1 VRGRKGSKVRRGRRR
16 SGGPSFRRRRS
27 PTRARL
33 VVALQVAVAA
43 VALAALLVVALRA
56 GDETATPIAATGAV
70 AGDSA
75 GGGPPPG
82 DSSFEPSSPA
92 PIELLGVDAFD
103 VAWRKP
109 PRAALVFDVAN
120 GDSLYRRRATA
131 ELPIASLTKIMTA
144 LAVTEATR
152 PDEVVRI
159 PKDLHYE
166 GSAVGVLPLG
176 RRVALEPLLAGLLIV
191 SGNDAAIALADHVS
205 GSERRFVALMNEQAR
220 LWNLD
225 CTHFS
230 TPHGLSD
237 DDRSC
242 AVDLAV
248 MTRLAL
254 RKRRIVDLTRRAQAA
269 YRFPIKGHKLFLSGH
284 NPLIRA
290 GYPGTIGLKTGYTD
304 AAGRCFV
311 GVARRHGRT
320 FGVVLLDSPDPG
332 KQAARLL
339 DLAFEFG

>member
-1 VRGRKGSKVRRGRRR
+1 MRRR
-16 SGGPSFRRRRS
+16 L
-27 PTRARL
+27 TL
-33 VVALQVAVAA
+33 VLQLALASVAVFA
-43 VALAALLVVALRA
+43 VLWAVLGRP
-56 GDETATPIAATGAV
+56 GDKAVTPIAASGAV

-75 GGGPPPG
+75 SGTAAPA
-82 DSSFEPSSPA
+82 SSFEPSSPA
-92 PIELLGVDAFD
+92 PIELLSEDAFD
-103 VAWRKP
+103 VSWRKP
-109 PRAALVFDVAN
+109 PRAALVFDVEN
-120 GDSLYRRRATA
+120 GDSLYRRRATE
-131 ELPIASLTKIMTA
+131 ELPIASLTKVMTA
-144 LAVTEATR
+144 LAVTDATR
-152 PDEVVRI
+152 PNDIVRI
-159 PKDLHYE
+159 SKRLRYE
-166 GSAVGVLPLG
+166 GSAVGLLPLG
-176 RRVALEPLLAGLLIV
+176 RRVHLEPLLAGLLIV
-191 SGNDAAIALADHVS
+191 SGNDAAVALADHVS

-225 CTHFS
+225 CTRFA
-230 TPHGLSD
+230 TPSGLSD
-237 DDRSC
+237 RDRSC

-248 MTRLAL
+248 MTRLAM
-254 RKRRIVDLTRRAQAA
+254 RERRITRLTRRAQAS

-339 DLAFEFG
+339 DLAFENG

>member
-1 VRGRKGSKVRRGRRR
+1 VPRRL
-16 SGGPSFRRRRS
+16 
-27 PTRARL
+27 TL
-33 VVALQVAVAA
+33 VLQLALASVAVF
-43 VALAALLVVALRA
+43 VVLWVVLGRP
-56 GDETATPIAATGAV
+56 GDGPTTPIAASGAV

-75 GGGPPPG
+75 IGTGPAQ
-82 DSSFEPSSPA
+82 SSFEPSSPA
-92 PIELLGVDAFD
+92 PIELLTVDAFD
-103 VAWRKP
+103 VTWRKP
-109 PRAALVFDVAN
+109 PRAALVFDVEN
-120 GDSLYRRRATA
+120 GDSLYRRRATE

-144 LAVTEATR
+144 LAVTAATR
-152 PDEVVRI
+152 PGDVVRI
-159 PKDLHYE
+159 PKGLRYE
-166 GSAVGVLPLG
+166 GSAVGLLPLG
-176 RRVALEPLLAGLLIV
+176 RRVKLEPLLAGLMIV

-205 GSERRFVALMNEQAR
+205 GSERRFVALLNEQAR

-230 TPHGLSD
+230 TPHGLSKG
-237 DDRSC
+237 DRSC
-242 AVDLAV
+242 PVDLAV
-248 MTRLAL
+248 MTRLAM
-254 RKRRIVDLTRRAQAA
+254 REHRIVNLARRSQAA
-269 YRFPIKGHKLFLSGH
+269 YRFPIKGRKLFLSGH

-290 GYPGTIGLKTGYTD
+290 NYPGAIGLKTGYTD

>member
-1 VRGRKGSKVRRGRRR
+1 MRGRPRRAGPRRR
-16 SGGPSFRRRRS
+16 ARAARRRA
-27 PTRARL
+27 PL
-33 VVALQVAVAA
+33 VALLQLS
-43 VALAALLVVALRA
+43 LAAIAIGALLAVALRA
-56 GDETATPIAATGAV
+56 GDEPVAPVASSGPAGEVVDGAAAADGA
-70 AGDSA
+70 APDG
-75 GGGPPPG
+75 
-82 DSSFEPSSPA
+82 SSFEPASPA
-92 PIELLGVDAFD
+92 PIELLGVDAFG
-103 VAWRKP
+103 VSWRKP
-109 PRAALVFDVAN
+109 PRAALVFDLDS

-131 ELPIASLTKIMTA
+131 ALPIASLTKIMTA
-144 LAVTEATR
+144 LAVTAATQ

-159 PKDLHYE
+159 PRGMRYE

-176 RRVALEPLLAGLLIV
+176 RRVRLEPLLAGLMIV

-205 GSERRFVALMNEQAR
+205 GGERRFVRLMNEQAR

-225 CTHFS
+225 CTRFA

-237 DDRSC
+237 GDRSC

-248 MTRLAL
+248 MTRLAM
-254 RKRRIVDLTRRAQAA
+254 REPRIVALARRAQAS
-269 YRFPIKGHKLFLSGH
+269 YRFPIEGRKLYLSGH

-290 GYPGTIGLKTGYTD
+290 GYQGAIGLKTGYTD

-332 KQAARLL
+332 AQAARLL
-339 DLAFEFG
+339 DLAFEYG

>member
-1 VRGRKGSKVRRGRRR
+1 VRR
-16 SGGPSFRRRRS
+16 
-27 PTRARL
+27 RL
-33 VVALQVAVAA
+33 IAVLQVALASVAVFA
-43 VALAALLVVALRA
+43 VLWVVFGR
-56 GDETATPIAATGAV
+56 GDDGRTAPIAASGAV

-75 GGGPPPG
+75 SGGAVPS

-92 PIELLGVDAFD
+92 PIELLTEDAFD

-109 PRAALVFDVAN
+109 PRAALVFDVAT
-120 GDSLYRRRATA
+120 GDSLYRRRATE

-144 LAVTEATR
+144 LAVTAATK
-152 PDEVVRI
+152 PGDVVRI
-159 PKDLHYE
+159 PKGLRYE

-176 RRVALEPLLAGLLIV
+176 RRVKLEPLLAGLLIV
-191 SGNDAAIALADHVS
+191 SGNDAALALADHVS
-205 GSERRFVALMNEQAR
+205 GGERRFVALMNEQAR

-225 CTHFS
+225 CTHFA
-230 TPHGLSD
+230 TPHGLSER
-237 DDRSC
+237 DRSC

-248 MTRLAL
+248 MTRLAM
-254 RKRRIVDLTRRAQAA
+254 RDRRITRLTRRPQAS

-290 GYPGTIGLKTGYTD
+290 GYRGTLGLKTGYTD

-339 DLAFEFG
+339 DLAFEFR

>member
-1 VRGRKGSKVRRGRRR
+1 MRRR
-16 SGGPSFRRRRS
+16 L
-27 PTRARL
+27 T
-33 VVALQVAVAA
+33 VVLQLALASVAVFA
-43 VALAALLVVALRA
+43 VLWAVLGRP
-56 GDETATPIAATGAV
+56 GDNPATPIAASGAV

-75 GGGPPPG
+75 SGTAPS

-92 PIELLGVDAFD
+92 PIELLSEDAFD
-103 VAWRKP
+103 VRWRKP
-109 PRAALVFDVAN
+109 PRAALVFDVEN
-120 GDSLYRRRATA
+120 GDSLYRRRATE

-144 LAVTEATR
+144 LAVTDATR
-152 PDEVVRI
+152 SDDVMRI
-159 PKDLHYE
+159 PKGLRYE

-176 RRVALEPLLAGLLIV
+176 RRVRLEPLLAGLLIV
-191 SGNDAAIALADHVS
+191 SGNDAAVALADHVS
-205 GSERRFVALMNEQAR
+205 GGERRFVALMNEQAR

-225 CTHFS
+225 CTRFA

-237 DDRSC
+237 RDRSC

-248 MTRLAL
+248 MTRLAV
-254 RKRRIVDLTRRAQAA
+254 RERRITRLTRRAQAS
-269 YRFPIKGHKLFLSGH
+269 YRFPIKGRKLFLSGH

-290 GYPGTIGLKTGYTD
+290 GYRGAIGLKTGYTD

-332 KQAARLL
+332 KQAAKLL